1 MRTLIQADSIESI
14 REIWW
19 DVRPHPG
26 YGTVEIRVCD
36 SIPDLDVIQDL
47 AALIQALVVGLC
59 NHYEN
64 GTQLPY
70 LDSWIIHENKW
81 RATRYG
87 MDAKLI
93 LDSEGNQEDITTV
106 IENTIIALEPEIN
119 KLDISDSMDR
129 ILSRIKKRHSYYGE
143 QIKLFNK
150 NKSFQDLIVYN
161 VDKFKNSI

>member
-1 MRTLIQADSIESI
+1 MRTLIQANSIESI

-26 YGTVEIRVCD
+26 YGTVEVRVCD
-36 SIPDLDVIQDL
+36 SIPDLQVIEDL

-87 MDAKLI
+87 IDAKLI

-106 IENTIIALEPEIN
+106 IKNTILALEPEIN
-119 KLDISDSMDR
+119 NLQISDSMDR
-129 ILSRIKKRHSYYGE
+129 IISRINNPQE
-143 QIKLFNK
+143 L
-150 NKSFQDLIVYN
+150 
-161 VDKFKNSI
+161 